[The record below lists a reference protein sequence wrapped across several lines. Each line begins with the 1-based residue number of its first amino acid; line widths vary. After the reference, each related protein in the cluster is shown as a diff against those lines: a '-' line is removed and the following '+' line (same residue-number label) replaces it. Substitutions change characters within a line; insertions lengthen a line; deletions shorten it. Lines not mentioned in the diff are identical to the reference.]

1 MTEQKI
7 SARPEQG
14 IVVPYD
20 QINPATLRTMI
31 QEFVSRDGADWGDA
45 RGTLEDKV
53 KQVLA
58 QLNSGRVQVVFD
70 LNSNS
75 ANLVART

>member
-45 RGTLEDKV
+45 HGTLEEKV

>member
-1 MTEQKI
+1 MTDQKI

>member
-1 MTEQKI
+1 MTQQKI
-7 SARPEQG
+7 FSRPEQG
-14 IVVPYD
+14 IVVPHD

-45 RGTLEDKV
+45 RGTLEEKV

-58 QLNSGRVQVVFD
+58 QLHSGRVQVVFD